1 MGRVVWGGLHPTERA
16 FGPQLCIAGS
26 SLTHFICSLTQHI
39 LFLSFSTPRLACIEH
54 LIERPFAAAQDPI
67 SALATT
73 LLTIQAISRAESP
86 SFTSAFIMADQ
97 HHKFEDFCM
106 TQKLGEG
113 TFSEVLKVKHK
124 GSGKIYAMKRF
135 RKRFNSTFEEIQ
147 NLREI
152 QALRRL
158 NPHNHIIDLIETVFD
173 QKHGLLALN
182 FELMDCNLYELTS
195 SKTTVITE
203 TKAKHYF
210 YQICIGLEYMHS
222 KGIFHRDIKPEN
234 ILIKGSIIKLA
245 DFGSCR
251 GIHSKQPYTE
261 YIATRWYRSPECLL
275 CDGMYSFKMDIWGA
289 GCVLYEII
297 SKAPLFP
304 GSNELDQLHKI
315 HAILGTPSNTLLQ
328 KMIGDRS
335 SSPKYDFPSKE
346 GTGIHALIPHI
357 SIECIDLINV
367 MLVYDPDLRI
377 NAKEILQ
384 HGFFRNIQHTNDSS
398 LNPDVITN
406 SMPTLSAMTLKPNMT
421 NNDTTIKDGGRTK
434 PYLKKQGSK
443 YDEIHTDTTPSIAV
457 AEHAPIP
464 VSLDAKATPHQH
476 HLAEATITVE
486 KEDLDKS
493 ENKESESVRT
503 ITIST
508 AHSLAHVYPHEL
520 EDTHQSNHINAYGQS
535 HHHLARPADRAPKS
549 DTLQS
554 QLSSHHLSLHAYPK
568 PHHLH
573 SVQMDSSDTMSVIS
587 TTSTNATS
595 LTNATNAIVLSPSYY
610 HRAKPHQQ
618 GDDRSGKISFV
629 RARQSKKN
637 MSVVYPM
644 QVLDSRGSKRG
655 SASHINLQR
664 KVPGSWGQGAN
675 SVPNAISIKR
685 LHQSKLPAL
694 AAGQSLPLKNASFEL
709 KSKVD
714 PRAATLPMLNISS
727 LATENRKD
735 IAKNNKELIALPTL
749 GSDPFNSVE
758 IPLGCGTM
766 EATLTTTL
774 PRIKPHR
781 SHH

>member
-1 MGRVVWGGLHPTERA
+1 
-16 FGPQLCIAGS
+16 
-26 SLTHFICSLTQHI
+26 
-39 LFLSFSTPRLACIEH
+39 
-54 LIERPFAAAQDPI
+54 
-67 SALATT
+67 
-73 LLTIQAISRAESP
+73 
-86 SFTSAFIMADQ
+86 MADQ

-135 RKRFNSTFEEIQ
+135 RKRFNSSTFEEIQ

-158 NPHNHIIDLIETVFD
+158 NPHNHIIDLIETVF
-173 QKHGLLALN
+173 
-182 FELMDCNLYELTS
+182 
-195 SKTTVITE
+195 
-203 TKAKHYF
+203 
-210 YQICIGLEYMHS
+210 

-367 MLVYDPDLRI
+367 MLVYDPDLR
-377 NAKEILQ
+377 
-384 HGFFRNIQHTNDSS
+384 NIQHTNDSS

-406 SMPTLSAMTLKPNMT
+406 SMHTLSAMTLKPNMT

-486 KEDLDKS
+486 KEDLGKS
-493 ENKESESVRT
+493 ENREPESVRT

-535 HHHLARPADRAPKS
+535 HHHLARPTDRAPKS
-549 DTLQS
+549 DTLKS

-618 GDDRSGKISFV
+618 GDDRTGFSGIE
-629 RARQSKKN
+629 AR
-637 MSVVYPM
+637 
-644 QVLDSRGSKRG
+644 

>member
-1 MGRVVWGGLHPTERA
+1 
-16 FGPQLCIAGS
+16 
-26 SLTHFICSLTQHI
+26 
-39 LFLSFSTPRLACIEH
+39 
-54 LIERPFAAAQDPI
+54 
-67 SALATT
+67 
-73 LLTIQAISRAESP
+73 
-86 SFTSAFIMADQ
+86 MADQ
-97 HHKFEDFCM
+97 HHKFEGKVNAICYDVSLLHDS
-106 TQKLGEG
+106 KARRG

-158 NPHNHIIDLIETVFD
+158 NPHNHIIDLIETVF
-173 QKHGLLALN
+173 
-182 FELMDCNLYELTS
+182 
-195 SKTTVITE
+195 
-203 TKAKHYF
+203 
-210 YQICIGLEYMHS
+210 

-289 GCVLYEII
+289 G
-297 SKAPLFP
+297 
-304 GSNELDQLHKI
+304 
-315 HAILGTPSNTLLQ
+315 
-328 KMIGDRS
+328 DRS

-367 MLVYDPDLRI
+367 MLVYDPDLR
-377 NAKEILQ
+377 
-384 HGFFRNIQHTNDSS
+384 NIQHTNDSS

-406 SMPTLSAMTLKPNMT
+406 SMHTLSAMTLKPNMT

-535 HHHLARPADRAPKS
+535 HHHLARPTDRAPKS
-549 DTLQS
+549 DTLKS